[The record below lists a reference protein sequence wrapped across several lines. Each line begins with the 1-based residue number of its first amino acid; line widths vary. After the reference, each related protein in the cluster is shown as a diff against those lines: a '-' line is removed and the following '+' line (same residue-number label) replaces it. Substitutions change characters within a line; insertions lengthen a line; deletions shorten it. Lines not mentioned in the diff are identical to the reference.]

1 MERLKNNKSKLTVE
15 YLRSQLYYDEKSGD
29 FTWLVSNS
37 SRSKIGGIAGCLD
50 KSIGYRNI
58 YITIDGKTNK
68 FKAHRL
74 AWLYVYGVWP
84 DKNIDHID
92 RNKLN
97 NRISNLREATQQ
109 ENMRNYTKQQNKSSR
124 YLGVSWHKKHKKWTA
139 KIMSNNRQKYL
150 GIFTS
155 EEEAALAY
163 DKAALAR
170 DSRFVSTNIIPLV

>member
-1 MERLKNNKSKLTVE
+1 MERLKNNKSQLTIE
-15 YLRSQLYYDEKSGD
+15 YLRSQLYYDENSGN

-37 SRSKIGGIAGCLD
+37 SQSEIGKIAGCVD
-50 KSIGYRNI
+50 SSIGYRNI
-58 YITIDGKTNK
+58 SITIDGKAHK

-84 DKNIDHID
+84 AKNIDHID

-109 ENMRNYTKQQNKSSR
+109 ENMRNYTKQPNKSSR
-124 YLGVSWHKKHKKWTA
+124 YLGVSWHKVRKKWQA
-139 KIMSNNRQKYL
+139 KILLNNGPKYL

-163 DKAALAR
+163 DKAALER
-170 DSRFVSTNIIPLV
+170 DSRFVSTNIIILG